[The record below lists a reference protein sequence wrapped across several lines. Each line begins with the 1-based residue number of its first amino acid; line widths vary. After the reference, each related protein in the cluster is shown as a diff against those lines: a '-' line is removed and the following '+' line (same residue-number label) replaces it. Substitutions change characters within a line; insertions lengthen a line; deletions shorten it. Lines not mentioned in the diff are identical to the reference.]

1 MEETVNLSALFVK
14 REDDNGNREEGNVK
28 REDDTAQAN
37 SDPCPLLWSGTILL
51 HRERAT
57 SLTVA
62 VKIFHQDDSKNTNE
76 NCFDWPAGILSYTLV
91 PTMILPEC
99 FLQVVCHQL
108 Q

>member
-14 REDDNGNREEGNVK
+14 REDDNVKREDDNVKREEGNVKREEGNVK

-76 NCFDWPAGILSYTLV
+76 ICFDWPAGILDGTDDN
-91 PTMILPEC
+91 
-99 FLQVVCHQL
+99 FA
-108 Q
+108 

>member
-76 NCFDWPAGILSYTLV
+76 ICFDWPAGILDGTDDN
-91 PTMILPEC
+91 
-99 FLQVVCHQL
+99 FA
-108 Q
+108 